1 MANVLESLI
10 FSKKTS
16 GSFLLPSDANKT
28 PYSFSKITLGGVF
41 INNKKEMV
49 IDFRLRPLGREVV
62 QTN

>member
-1 MANVLESLI
+1 MDL
-10 FSKKTS
+10 
-16 GSFLLPSDANKT
+16 SFLLPSDANKT